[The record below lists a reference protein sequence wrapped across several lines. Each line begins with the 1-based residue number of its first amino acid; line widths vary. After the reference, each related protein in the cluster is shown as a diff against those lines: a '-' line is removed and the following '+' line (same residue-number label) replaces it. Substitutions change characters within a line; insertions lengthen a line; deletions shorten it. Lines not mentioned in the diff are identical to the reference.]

1 MQFPGSMKIGMCMGL
16 LGGLVAF
23 FAMAFLLDINNEPLK
38 TMAVCLLVAV
48 LYFALAGGFSKTS
61 QWNQNVLMAY
71 CFITIG
77 VMIGVTIVEYV
88 PLWFGVIELVLGV
101 IALIASLAGGAKTYL
116 NNPNRA

>member
-23 FAMAFLLDINNEPLK
+23 FAMAFLFDIDDEPLQ
-38 TMAVCLLVAV
+38 TMAICLLVAV

-61 QWNQNVLMAY
+61 QWNQNVLTAY

-77 VMIGVTIVEYV
+77 VMFGVTIVEYI

-101 IALIASLAGGAKTYL
+101 IALAAGLAGSSKMYL